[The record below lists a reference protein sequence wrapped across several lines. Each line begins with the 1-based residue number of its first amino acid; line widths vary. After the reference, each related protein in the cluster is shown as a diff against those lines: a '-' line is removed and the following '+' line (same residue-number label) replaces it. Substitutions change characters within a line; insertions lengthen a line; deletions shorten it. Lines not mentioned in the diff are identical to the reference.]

1 MKYDTA
7 VIRGANLFACVYFLW
22 AELPRCSSIF
32 YSHRVLVKNE
42 HLQGTISNTWGGGM
56 IEFLLHFEF
65 LDRDDSSITYI
76 YVIDEAYCIN
86 HLTGTYVIKLSI
98 KLFFWVWSWHFQNRI
113 YWYWPKKYYLH
124 TTWNHPWNIL
134 VVMKELH
141 SL

>member
-1 MKYDTA
+1 MPVSTSYELSCLVA
-7 VIRGANLFACVYFLW
+7 VQFSTRTKFLW
-22 AELPRCSSIF
+22 KMNICKEPFLI
-32 YSHRVLVKNE
+32 L
-42 HLQGTISNTWGGGM
+42 GGKM